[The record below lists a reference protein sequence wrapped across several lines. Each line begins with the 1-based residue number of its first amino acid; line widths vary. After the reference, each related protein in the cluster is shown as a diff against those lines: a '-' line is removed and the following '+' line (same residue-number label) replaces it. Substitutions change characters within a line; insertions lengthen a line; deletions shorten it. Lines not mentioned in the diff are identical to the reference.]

1 MKPYV
6 VYWTNIPSPYMVEKF
21 NAIERTGRVRF
32 EAWFSARTEADRSWE
47 VEEEAWQFRYRYL
60 RQVVLGGHGFAA
72 PLPLVHGK
80 VPDLL
85 VTLHAEP
92 AFLAGWALA
101 RARGTRTVVWI
112 EPTFD
117 TWVTRRRW
125 KEGLKRQIFPRL
137 DGVMTTGRDGNAFA
151 SRYGTA
157 EQRIFYLPYFSSF
170 PEFGPACRAAREGR
184 DQRRESLG
192 LRGVTFA
199 YVGRL
204 WSGKGLNYLVDA
216 FAVLQRRSEGEV
228 SLLIAGDGSDE
239 QALRDRCR
247 KEGLK
252 NVVFVGFFQ
261 REQLPFLYTAA
272 DVFVFPTLGDPF
284 GQVVEEAMS
293 CGLPIISS
301 SAAGEIEDRIEEGV
315 NGFIVPPMNSA
326 SLLDRMELLASDPHL
341 RSRMGEAS
349 FRRATAYTPDLWVEK
364 FVHAVGQI
372 LAMPRAPIV
381 ARRLGSGGPM

>member
-1 MKPYV
+1 MRRYV

-21 NAIERTGRVRF
+21 NAIERAGRLRF
-32 EAWFSARTEADRSWE
+32 EAWFSARTEADRSWK

-60 RQVVLGGHGFAA
+60 GGVVLGRHRFAA
-72 PLPLVHGK
+72 PLPLVQGEA
-80 VPDLL
+80 PDLL

-137 DGVMTTGRDGNAFA
+137 DGVMTTGPDGNAFA

-170 PEFGPACRAAREGR
+170 PRFGPACRAARESR
-184 DQRRESLG
+184 DQRRESIG
-192 LRGVTFA
+192 LKGVTFV

-228 SLLIAGDGSDE
+228 SLLVAGDGPDE
-239 QALRDRCR
+239 EALRDRCR

-252 NVVFVGFFQ
+252 NVVFAGFFQ
-261 REQLPFLYTAA
+261 REQLPFLYAAA

-284 GQVVEEAMS
+284 GQVVEEAMA
-293 CGLPIISS
+293 CGLPIVSS
-301 SAAGEIEDRIEEGV
+301 SAAGEIEHRVEEGV

-326 SLLDRMELLASDPHL
+326 ALFDRMELLASDPDL
-341 RSRMGEAS
+341 RRRMGEAS
-349 FRRATAYTPDLWVEK
+349 HQKATAYTPDLWLER
-364 FVHAVGQI
+364 FEHAVEQI

-381 ARRLGSGGPM
+381 AGRLAGGNPT

>member
-1 MKPYV
+1 
-6 VYWTNIPSPYMVEKF
+6 MVEKF
-21 NAIERTGRVRF
+21 NALGRAGRVRF
-32 EAWFSARTEADRSWE
+32 EAWFSARTAADRSWK
-47 VEEEAWQFRYRYL
+47 VEEEAWQFPYRYL
-60 RQVVLGGHGFAA
+60 SRVVLGRHRFAA
-72 PLPLVHGK
+72 PLPLVQGK
-80 VPDLL
+80 APDLL

-117 TWVTRRRW
+117 AWVTRRRW

-137 DGVMTTGRDGNAFA
+137 DGVLTTGPDGNAFA

-157 EQRIFYLPYFSSF
+157 EHRIFYLPYFSSF
-170 PEFGPACRAAREGR
+170 PQFGSACRAARESR

-216 FAVLQRRSEGEV
+216 FAVLQRRSESDV
-228 SLLIAGDGSDE
+228 SLLIAGDGTDA
-239 QALRDRCR
+239 QGLRDRCR

-252 NVVFVGFFQ
+252 NVVFTGFFQ
-261 REQLPFLYTAA
+261 RDQLPFLYAA
-272 DVFVFPTLGDPF
+272 SDVFVFPTLGDPF
-284 GQVVEEAMS
+284 GQVVEEASS

-326 SLLDRMELLASDPHL
+326 ALFDRMQLLASDSDL
-341 RSRMGEAS
+341 RRRMGEAS
-349 FRRATAYTPDLWVEK
+349 YRKVTPYTPDVWLER
-364 FVHAVGQI
+364 FEHAAEQI
-372 LAMPRAPIV
+372 LGMPRAPIA
-381 ARRLGSGGPM
+381 ARRGAHRHSM